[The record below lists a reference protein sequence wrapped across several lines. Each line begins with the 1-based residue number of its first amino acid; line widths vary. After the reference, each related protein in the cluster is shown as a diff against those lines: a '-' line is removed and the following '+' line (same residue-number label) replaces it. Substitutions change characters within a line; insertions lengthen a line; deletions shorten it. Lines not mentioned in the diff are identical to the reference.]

1 MDERVF
7 LVVGYDRAELL
18 DIGCVTS
25 ALAFANRVGAAPRYR
40 TVLAT
45 PGGREIVCDS
55 GLRLGAEVSLE
66 RFNEPLDTLLV
77 SGGEGHE
84 EAAANPLIV
93 GHVRRL
99 AARARRVAS
108 VCTGSTVL
116 AEAGLLAHRRATT
129 HWMYAERLADRYP
142 DVLVD
147 PYPIYVRHGNI
158 ATSGGVTSA
167 LDLTLSFIE
176 EDHGPAT
183 ARRVALG
190 TVAYLQRPGGQAQ
203 LSMFLSPRSVEDL
216 VVRRITDHIVSH
228 LEKDLSTPTLAR
240 LAGVSE
246 RHLSRLFLTSIGETP
261 AQYARRVRTEAAAHL
276 LISTQLPLTAVTR
289 RCGFGSTESLR
300 HAFLDRYD
308 VPPSQYRLRRH
319 RELEPAL
326 AQQRSPH
333 VSRVPNHA
341 GSGEEPGPR
350 RELSLGHLRHA

>member
-1 MDERVF
+1 MF
-7 LVVGYDRAELL
+7 LVVGYDKVELL
-18 DIGCVTS
+18 DIACVTS
-25 ALAFANRVGAAPRYR
+25 ALAFANRTGAEPRYR

-45 PGGREIVCDS
+45 PGRRDIVCDS
-55 GLRLGAEVSLE
+55 GLRLGAEASLE

-77 SGGEGHE
+77 SGGQGHE
-84 EAAANPLIV
+84 EAAACPSIV

-116 AEAGLLAHRRATT
+116 AEAGLLTHRRATT
-129 HWMYAERLADRYP
+129 HWMYAERLAERYP

-147 PYPIYVRHGNI
+147 PYPIYVRQGNV

-167 LDLTLSFIE
+167 LDLTLALIE
-176 EDHGPAT
+176 EDHGPDT

-190 TVAYLQRPGGQAQ
+190 TVTYLRRPGEQAQ
-203 LSMFLSPRSVEDL
+203 LSMFLSAHGVDDL

-228 LEKDLSTPTLAR
+228 LEKDLSTPALAR

-246 RHLSRLFLTSIGETP
+246 RHLSRLFLTSVGETP
-261 AQYARRVRTEAAAHL
+261 AQYVRRVRTEAAAHL
-276 LISTQLPLTAVTR
+276 LSSTQLPLTAVTR

-308 VPPSQYRLRRH
+308 VPPSQYRLRQRH
-319 RELEPAL
+319 EGVSSRRRRSIVVNPGPA
-326 AQQRSPH
+326 RSPD
-333 VSRVPNHA
+333 RA
-341 GSGEEPGPR
+341 GMSGGVAAVR
-350 RELSLGHLRHA
+350 RRRT